1 MSDRDFAV
9 GTVGLPQVGKVSN
22 KPRYLI
28 QMNALN
34 TTKNTKALINFIA
47 LDKPGFE
54 AGFISVKGFHC
65 DKSEDDIV
73 ASFTDIINDT
83 PKEQIQDLLIPD
95 HRVHVIRSLIFNAH
109 KPSTLPNK

>member
-9 GTVGLPQVGKVSN
+9 GTVGLPQVGKVNN

-28 QMNALN
+28 QLN
-34 TTKNTKALINFIA
+34 PSPLAKSKSLINFIA

-54 AGFISVKGFHC
+54 PGFISVKGVYC
-65 DKSEDDIV
+65 DSSEDEII
-73 ASFTDIINDT
+73 AAFTDIINDT

-95 HRVHVIRSLIFNAH
+95 YRVHVIRSLVFNAH

>member
-1 MSDRDFAV
+1 MPDRDFAV

-28 QMNALN
+28 QLTSGAP
-34 TTKNTKALINFIA
+34 TKNKPFVNFIA

-54 AGFISVKGFHC
+54 GNFISVKGFYSVE
-65 DKSEDDIV
+65 SEDEIV
-73 ASFTDIINDT
+73 NSFNDLITET
-83 PKEQIQDLLIPD
+83 PKEEIQDLLIPTQ
-95 HRVHVIRSLIFNAH
+95 RVHVIRSLVFNAN